1 MCEAT
6 NDISPLSACALKSMQ
21 LNVKAEAFKKG
32 IYCETLSVGK
42 DFCHVDLDI
51 FCTFSPKIVM
61 KTLYE

>member
-1 MCEAT
+1 M
-6 NDISPLSACALKSMQ
+6 
-21 LNVKAEAFKKG
+21 KAEAFKKG